1 MRLGDGSNARVIEG
15 GLRARANAA
24 PEHGTPSTKRRSM
37 AGRHRLRIALHYA
50 VLLLIGL
57 VCVLPFLWTL
67 SVALGTEGNVF
78 AFPSSLI
85 PHAVSLANFIEV
97 FRVIDL
103 GRYFWNSIWITFWT
117 VVWTILV
124 CALAAYPLARYRFR
138 GRKLVFTVILATLML
153 PTEVNFLVNFITT
166 TQLRLVNT
174 HLGVILPTVAGAIG
188 IFMMKTAFEEIPQDL
203 LDAARVDGASELH
216 IFFRIML
223 PLALPQIG
231 ALTILT
237 TVTTWNNF
245 LWPSVVLTKSE
256 LMPLA
261 VGILEL
267 SGTFGSSTRVIAA
280 GAVLTIAPALIV
292 FFFTQRFFMRGM
304 EGAIK

>member
-1 MRLGDGSNARVIEG
+1 VRTLLHYIVLSA
-15 GLRARANAA
+15 
-24 PEHGTPSTKRRSM
+24 
-37 AGRHRLRIALHYA
+37 IAL
-50 VLLLIGL
+50 
-57 VCVLPFLWTL
+57 VCAFPFLWTL
-67 SVALGTEGNVF
+67 SAAVGTEGNVF
-78 AFPSSLI
+78 AFPSSLV
-85 PHAVSLANFIEV
+85 PQHPSLANFAEV
-97 FRVIDL
+97 FRVIEL
-103 GRYFWNSIWITFWT
+103 GRYYWNSIWITFWT
-117 VVWTILV
+117 VAWTLLV
-124 CALAAYPLARYRFR
+124 CSLAAYPLARFRFR
-138 GRKLVFTVILATLML
+138 GQRLVFAAILATLML
-153 PTEVNFLVNFITT
+153 PTEVNFLVNFITAAH
-166 TQLRLVNT
+166 LKLVNT
-174 HLGVILPTVAGAIG
+174 HLAVILPTLAGAIG
-188 IFMMKTAFEEIPQDL
+188 IFMMKNAFEDIPQDL

-223 PLALPQIG
+223 PLARPQLA

>member
-1 MRLGDGSNARVIEG
+1 
-15 GLRARANAA
+15 LR
-24 PEHGTPSTKRRSM
+24 T
-37 AGRHRLRIALHYA
+37 LLHYVALFA
-50 VLLLIGL
+50 VALL
-57 VCVLPFLWTL
+57 CAFPFLWTL
-67 SVALGTEGNVF
+67 SAAIGTEGNVF

-85 PHAVSLANFIEV
+85 PHRVSFANFIEV

-103 GRYFWNSIWITFWT
+103 GTYYWNSIWITFWT
-117 VVWTILV
+117 VAWTLLV
-124 CALAAYPLARYRFR
+124 CSLAAYPLARFRFR
-138 GRKLVFTVILATLML
+138 GQRLVFGAILATLML
-153 PTEVNFLVNFITT
+153 PTEVNFLVNFITAAH
-166 TQLRLVNT
+166 LKLVNT
-174 HLGVILPTVAGAIG
+174 YSGVILPTLAGAIG
-188 IFMMKTAFEEIPQDL
+188 IFMMKSAFEEIPQDL
-203 LDAARVDGASELH
+203 LDAARIDGASELH
-216 IFFRIML
+216 VFLRIML
-223 PLALPQIG
+223 PLARPQLA

-245 LWPSVVLTKSE
+245 LWPSVVLTKSD

-304 EGAIK
+304 EGAVK

>member
-1 MRLGDGSNARVIEG
+1 MRTL
-15 GLRARANAA
+15 
-24 PEHGTPSTKRRSM
+24 
-37 AGRHRLRIALHYA
+37 LHYA
-50 VLLLIGL
+50 ALFAVALL
-57 VCVLPFLWTL
+57 CAFPFLWTL
-67 SVALGTEGNVF
+67 AAALGTEGNVF

-85 PHAVSLANFIEV
+85 PHHVSFANFIEV

-103 GRYFWNSIWITFWT
+103 GIYYRNSIWITFWT
-117 VVWTILV
+117 VVWTLLV
-124 CALAAYPLARYRFR
+124 CSLAAYPLARFHFR
-138 GRKLVFTVILATLML
+138 GQRLVFGAILATLML
-153 PTEVNFLVNFITT
+153 PTEVNFLVNFITAAH
-166 TQLRLVNT
+166 LKLVNT
-174 HLGVILPTVAGAIG
+174 YSGVILPTLAGAIG
-188 IFMMKTAFEEIPQDL
+188 IFMMKSAFEEIPQDL
-203 LDAARVDGASELH
+203 LDAARIDGASELH
-216 IFFRIML
+216 VFFRIML
-223 PLALPQIG
+223 PLARPQLA

-245 LWPSVVLTKSE
+245 LWPSVVLTKSD

>member
-1 MRLGDGSNARVIEG
+1 MSVQRRI
-15 GLRARANAA
+15 RA
-24 PEHGTPSTKRRSM
+24 M
-37 AGRHRLRIALHYA
+37 LHYA
-50 VLLLIGL
+50 VLLLIAL
-57 VCVLPFLWTL
+57 VCAFPFLWTF
-67 SVALGTEGNVF
+67 SVAIGTEGNVF
-78 AFPSSLI
+78 SFPSSLI
-85 PHAVSLANFIEV
+85 PHSVSLANFIEV

-117 VVWTILV
+117 VAWTILV
-124 CALAAYPLARYRFR
+124 CSLAAYPLARYRFR
-138 GRKLVFTVILATLML
+138 GQRLVFTVILATLML

-166 TQLRLVNT
+166 AHLHLVDT

-188 IFMMKTAFEEIPQDL
+188 IFMMKNAFEEIPQEL
-203 LDAARVDGASELH
+203 LDAARVDGAAELY

-237 TVTTWNNF
+237 AVTSWNNF

-256 LMPLA
+256 LLPLA

-292 FFFTQRFFMRGM
+292 FFLTQRFFMRGM
-304 EGAIK
+304 EGAVK

>member
-1 MRLGDGSNARVIEG
+1 MRLR
-15 GLRARANAA
+15 
-24 PEHGTPSTKRRSM
+24 TT
-37 AGRHRLRIALHYA
+37 LHYA
-50 VLLLIGL
+50 LLIAIAL
-57 VCVLPFLWTL
+57 ICAFPFLWTL
-67 SVALGTEGNVF
+67 SIAVGTEGNVF
-78 AFPSSLI
+78 SFPASFV
-85 PHAVSLANFIEV
+85 PHRPALDNFIEV

-103 GRYFWNSIWITFWT
+103 GRYYWNSIWITFWT
-117 VVWTILV
+117 VAWTVLV
-124 CALAAYPLARYRFR
+124 CSLAAYPLARHKFR
-138 GRKLVFTVILATLML
+138 GRALAFTVILATLML

-166 TQLRLVNT
+166 ARVGIVNT
-174 HLGVILPTVAGAIG
+174 HLAVILPTIAGAIG
-188 IFMMKTAFEEIPQDL
+188 IFMMKNAFEEVPQDL
-203 LDAARVDGASELH
+203 IDAARVDGASELY

-231 ALTILT
+231 ALVILT

-256 LMPLA
+256 LLPLA

-267 SGTFGSSTRVIAA
+267 SGTFGSSTRIIAA

-292 FFFTQRFFMRGM
+292 FYFTQRFFMRGI

>member
-1 MRLGDGSNARVIEG
+1 MTA
-15 GLRARANAA
+15 
-24 PEHGTPSTKRRSM
+24 RRSV
-37 AGRHRLRIALHYA
+37 RIALHYA
-50 VLLLIGL
+50 VLVLIAL
-57 VCVLPFLWTL
+57 VCAFPFLWTL
-67 SVALGTEGNVF
+67 SVAIGTEGNVF
-78 AFPSSLI
+78 SFPSSFV
-85 PHAVSLANFIEV
+85 PHAASLANFIEV

-103 GRYFWNSIWITFWT
+103 GRYFWNSVWITLWT
-117 VVWTILV
+117 VVWTIVV
-124 CALAAYPLARYRFR
+124 CSLAAYPLARYRFR
-138 GRKLVFTVILATLML
+138 GRQLVFTVILATLML

-174 HLGVILPTVAGAIG
+174 HVGVILPTVAGAIG
-188 IFMMKTAFEEIPQDL
+188 IFLMKNAFEEIPQDL
-203 LDAARVDGASELH
+203 LDAARVDGASELY
-216 IFFRIML
+216 IFLRIML

>member
-1 MRLGDGSNARVIEG
+1 MRFR
-15 GLRARANAA
+15 
-24 PEHGTPSTKRRSM
+24 TT
-37 AGRHRLRIALHYA
+37 LHYL
-50 VLLLIGL
+50 VLTAIGL
-57 VCVLPFLWTL
+57 VCAFPFLWTL
-67 SVALGTEGNVF
+67 SIAVGTEGNVF
-78 AFPSSLI
+78 AFPSSFL
-85 PHAVSLANFIEV
+85 PRRPALDNFLEV
-97 FRVIDL
+97 FRVIDI
-103 GRYFWNSIWITFWT
+103 GRYYWNSIWITFWT
-117 VVWTILV
+117 VAWTVLV
-124 CALAAYPLARYRFR
+124 CSLAAFPLARYKFR
-138 GRKLVFTVILATLML
+138 GRELAFIVILATLML

-166 TQLRLVNT
+166 AHIGLVNT

-188 IFMMKTAFEEIPQDL
+188 IFMMKNAFEEVPQDL
-203 LDAARVDGASELH
+203 IDAARVDGASELY
-216 IFFRIML
+216 IFFRVML

-231 ALTILT
+231 ALVILT

-245 LWPSVVLTKSE
+245 LWPSVVLSKSE

-292 FFFTQRFFMRGM
+292 FFFTQRFFMRGI